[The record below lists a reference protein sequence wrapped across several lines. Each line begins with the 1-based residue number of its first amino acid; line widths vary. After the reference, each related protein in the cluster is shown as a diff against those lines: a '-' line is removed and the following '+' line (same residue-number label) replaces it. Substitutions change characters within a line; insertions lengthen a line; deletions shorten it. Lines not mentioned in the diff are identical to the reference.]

1 MTTDRVLDPAV
12 VGATV
17 MNCDLHNEVKLEI
30 SMLEH
35 DQDLQNEVKLALC
48 MMDAWNVP
56 GRMVNYLLD
65 V

>member
-12 VGATV
+12 VGVTV

-30 SMLEH
+30 SMLEY
-35 DQDLQNEVKLALC
+35 DRDLRNEVKLALC
-48 MMDAWNVP
+48 MMDAWNIP
-56 GRMVNYLLD
+56 GRMVNCLLD